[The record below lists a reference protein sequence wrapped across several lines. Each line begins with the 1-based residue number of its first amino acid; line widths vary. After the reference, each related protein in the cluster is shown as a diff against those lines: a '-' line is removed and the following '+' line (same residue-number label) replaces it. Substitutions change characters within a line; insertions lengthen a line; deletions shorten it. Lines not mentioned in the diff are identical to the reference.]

1 MLMQLVRLVFWAL
14 VIYLIWK
21 RVRVVVRQGAP
32 SEPRFRADPR
42 ASAPPPPPPA
52 SDAPDSPYAVLG
64 VSRSSTASEIRSAYQ
79 TLVRKY
85 HPDLVATMPVE
96 FREVAEKKTKEI
108 NAAYSQLKRW
118 GVVS

>member
-1 MLMQLVRLVFWAL
+1 MQVLRFLFWAL
-14 VIYLIWK
+14 VIYFLWK
-21 RVRVVVRQGAP
+21 RVRAVLRQGSP
-32 SEPRFRADPR
+32 GPRFHPGQGQN
-42 ASAPPPPPPA
+42 ASSSSPPSPE
-52 SDAPDSPYAVLG
+52 PDSPYTVLG
-64 VSRSSTASEIRSAYQ
+64 VSSASPPDEIRAAYQ
-79 TLVRKY
+79 SLVRKY

>member
-1 MLMQLVRLVFWAL
+1 MLMQLARLLFWAL

-21 RVRVVVRQGAP
+21 RVRTMMGQGAP
-32 SEPRFRADPR
+32 TGPRFQAGPR
-42 ASAPPPPPPA
+42 PAEPSPPPA
-52 SDAPDSPYAVLG
+52 AEGMDSPYAVLG
-64 VSRSSTASEIRSAYQ
+64 VSRGSTATEIRTAYQ
-79 TLVRKY
+79 ALVRKY

-96 FREVAEKKTKEI
+96 FRDVAEKKTKEI